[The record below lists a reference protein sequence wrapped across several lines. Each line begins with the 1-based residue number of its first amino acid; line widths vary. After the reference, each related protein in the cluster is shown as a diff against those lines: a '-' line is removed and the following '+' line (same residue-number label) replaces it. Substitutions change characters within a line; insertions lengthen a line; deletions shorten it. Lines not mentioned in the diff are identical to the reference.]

1 MNSSHSRVRWEL
13 LSTLASTCRIF
24 FLLFFSF
31 LRSLAFRSFSSC
43 LRAFSFSSS
52 TFRVFRLAL
61 GRGLLKLVV
70 GLFDGRLLQD
80 AGTVVGV
87 ALQLQLLLGHVE
99 GGGCLVV
106 SLSALELL
114 QQLFFVEVVLLEGA
128 PPIESESGLQSLQ
141 VLVDL
146 RDLGLTLRVFLGVEF
161 VFVEEFDERLH
172 KRVHELVVV
181 DTVDEYPLVEE

>member
-1 MNSSHSRVRWEL
+1 M
-13 LSTLASTCRIF
+13 
-24 FLLFFSF
+24 
-31 LRSLAFRSFSSC
+31 
-43 LRAFSFSSS
+43 
-52 TFRVFRLAL
+52 
-61 GRGLLKLVV
+61 
-70 GLFDGRLLQD
+70 
-80 AGTVVGV
+80 
-87 ALQLQLLLGHVE
+87 
-99 GGGCLVV
+99 